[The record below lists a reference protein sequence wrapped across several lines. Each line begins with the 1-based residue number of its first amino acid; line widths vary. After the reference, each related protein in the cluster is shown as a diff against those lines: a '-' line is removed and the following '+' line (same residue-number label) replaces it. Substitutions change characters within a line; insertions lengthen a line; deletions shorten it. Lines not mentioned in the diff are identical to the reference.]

1 MRTAIGL
8 TPYDTLTYNR
18 PRPILHTAQQ
28 LALLLYP
35 HRPTTGLTL
44 YPYHPTTGLT
54 PDPSPRGEGRNMP
67 CCGVVGFVVAK
78 RFVSFSPRGGIE
90 VMLR

>member
-1 MRTAIGL
+1 MRTATGL
-8 TPYDTLTYNR
+8 TPYDTLTYNW
-18 PRPILHTAQQ
+18 PRPILHTALQ
-28 LALLLYP
+28 LALLP
-35 HRPTTGLTL
+35 AP
-44 YPYHPTTGLT
+44 TGLT
-54 PDPSPRGEGRNMP
+54 PNPSPRGEGRKMP

>member
-28 LALLLYP
+28 LALLYI
-35 HRPTTGLTL
+35 HTTLQL
-44 YPYHPTTGLT
+44 ASPPAPTGLT
-54 PDPSPRGEGRNMP
+54 PSPSPRGEGSGMLL
-67 CCGVVGFVVAK
+67 K
-78 RFVSFSPRGGIE
+78 RTLLGASLP
-90 VMLR
+90 

>member
-1 MRTAIGL
+1 MRTATGL

-18 PRPILHTAQQ
+18 PRPIT
-28 LALLLYP
+28 P

-54 PDPSPRGEGRNMP
+54 PDPSPRAAGRNMP

>member
-1 MRTAIGL
+1 MRTATGL

-18 PRPILHTAQQ
+18 PRPILHTVLQQ
-28 LALLLYP
+28 ALLLYP
-35 HRPTTGLTL
+35 H
-44 YPYHPTTGLT
+44 HPTTGLT
-54 PDPSPRGEGRNMP
+54 PNPSPRGEGRNMP
-67 CCGVVGFVVAK
+67 CYGVVGFVVAK